1 MAITSTTT
9 AAEIDNQLWALYI
22 QYGLVNRQF
31 TKGRLG
37 LLTSAIATE
46 IGNIIG
52 ILNGYANQFTL
63 QTCTDPALI
72 DSMIKPFVRKASAK
86 SARVVLTFTR
96 YSGYNESI
104 RIPSGFAVSSSGN
117 SQIVFKTAGD
127 LYIWKGQQSAN
138 VVAYAVT
145 PGSKYNVP
153 AETLVYFSSSVWN
166 SRMSVTNL
174 GPAFGGMDEESTNT
188 AKQRAGLFRYDR
200 DGTLA
205 NLRSLLYMI
214 GLSNQQYYLEQYGRG
229 YGTVLIILDCDS
241 DDEFADLCRQIDYA
255 KIAGV
260 KYHYVRSA
268 RTYLNFYVHLKTV
281 GQTDYTETEKQNMYN
296 IVQNTVQNIFAYSL
310 AVGSDLSV
318 NKLLT
323 QINTQLASAYD
334 IYSVNVSFDD
344 GVSINKSN
352 KIAVEKAE
360 RIYTNKIVT
369 DITYA
374 GS

>member
-1 MAITSTTT
+1 MAVTRTTT
-9 AAEIDNQLWALYI
+9 ATEIDNQLWSLYI
-22 QYGLVNRQF
+22 QYGLVNRKF

-72 DSMIKPFVRKASAK
+72 DSMIKPFVRKVGAK

-96 YSGYNESI
+96 ESGYNESI
-104 RIPSGFAVSSSGN
+104 RIPSGFAVSMSGN
-117 SQIVFKTAGD
+117 SDIVFKTAGD
-127 LYIWKGQQSAN
+127 LYIWKGQPSAN
-138 VVAYAVT
+138 VVAYSVT
-145 PGSKYNVP
+145 AGSKYNVA
-153 AETLVYFSSSVWN
+153 AETLVYFGNATWN
-166 SRMSVTNL
+166 ARMSVTNL
-174 GPAFGGMDEESTNT
+174 GPAFGGADEESVNT

-205 NLRSLLYMI
+205 NVRSLLYI
-214 GLSNQQYYLEQYGRG
+214 LGLSNQQYYLEQYGRG

-241 DDEFADLCRQIDYA
+241 DDEFDDLCKKIDYD

-260 KYHYVRSA
+260 KYHYVRA
-268 RTYLNFYVHLKTV
+268 TRTYLNFYVHLKTI

-310 AVGSDLSV
+310 SVGADLSV
-318 NKLLT
+318 NKLVT
-323 QINTQLASAYD
+323 QINTQLAGAYD
-334 IYSVNVSFDD
+334 IYSVTVSFDD

-352 KIAVEKAE
+352 KITVEKAE